1 MKNIGVFLLNIAAA
15 LYLFAN
21 GIVGFSREKFLGF
34 SFGGGEFG
42 KMVNTIF
49 ESANGDFKYVLT
61 IVLSVCA
68 IAAGVFLLLTLFSA
82 KIPITD
88 LILLVFIC
96 LWVAFIVIV
105 DIISPLKDGIKI
117 LDYLLQITPH
127 IMILGTLVIAN
138 KRFS

>member
-21 GIVGFSREKFLGF
+21 GIVGISREKVLGI

-42 KMVNTIF
+42 KMVQTIF
-49 ESANGDFKYVLT
+49 GRGDFSDVLT
-61 IVLSVCA
+61 IILSVCA
-68 IAAGVFLLLTLFSA
+68 IAAGVFLLLTLFSV

-88 LILLVFIC
+88 LILLIFVC

-127 IMILGTLVIAN
+127 VMVLGTLVIAN
-138 KRFS
+138 KRFT